1 MHAYMI
7 IAHNQFELL
16 EKLIMALDD
25 ARNDIFVHIDAKIKI
40 FDFEHFKSVTQYS
53 RVIFTDKRVDVTW
66 GDYSQ
71 VETEF
76 ELIKTAVKNEKADKP
91 YSYFHLISGVDLPIK
106 SNDYIHTFFEENR
119 GKEFI
124 HFTDNEVSQ
133 LSVNRLQYYH
143 FFRRRRNTFTK
154 VLSQALLRAQK
165 LIGVNRLKR
174 ENIAVQKGCN
184 WFSITGEFA
193 HYVVDK
199 IDNFEKYFKHSYCAD
214 EVFIQTM
221 LVNSP
226 FKDNLYMPDCN
237 NNHEACMRFIDW
249 ERGNP
254 YVFKSE
260 DYELLVSSPCIFARK
275 FDINADVDIINK
287 ILDYRS

>member
-16 EKLIMALDD
+16 EKLIRALDD
-25 ARNDIFVHIDAKIKI
+25 VRNDIFVHIDAKVKD
-40 FDFEHFKSVTQYS
+40 FDFEHFKSIAQYS
-53 RVIFTDKRVDVTW
+53 RVIFTEKRVDVTW
-66 GDYSQ
+66 GDVSQ

-76 ELIKTAVKNEKADKP
+76 ELLKTAVQSENADKP

-106 SNDYIHTFFEENR
+106 SNDYIHGFCKENN

-154 VLSQALLRAQK
+154 IVSQVLLRVQK
-165 LIGVNRLKR
+165 LIGVNRLKK
-174 ENIAVQKGCN
+174 ESIKVQKGCN
-184 WFSITGEFA
+184 WFSITGGFA
-193 HYVVDK
+193 HYIVD
-199 IDNFEKYFKHSYCAD
+199 NFERFEKYFKYSYCAD
-214 EVFIQTM
+214 EVFVQTM

-237 NNHEACMRFIDW
+237 NNHNACMRYIDW

-254 YVFKSE
+254 YVFRSE
-260 DYELLVSSPCIFARK
+260 DYELLKASPCIFARK
-275 FDINADVDIINK
+275 FDINVDCEIIDK
-287 ILDYRS
+287 ILVYRS